1 MLSYA
6 FKTPAYETHND
17 GANVWGGHTYITAT
31 ICKCLTTYNN
41 ELDIRSYLSL
51 LNV

>member
-6 FKTPAYETHND
+6 FKIPAYETYND

-31 ICKCLTTYNN
+31 MCKSLTTNNN
-41 ELDIRSYLSL
+41 ELDKRSYLSL